1 MWRIRGILGSRI
13 SRRHVRGK
21 AKKAKEK
28 NDFFFFTSKTKLLKS
43 TSKMPV
49 LKAKFL
55 ILRAKFC
62 WKKKRLLRMK
72 KKNEGPPTKLAREF
86 MPS

>member
-1 MWRIRGILGSRI
+1 MSVEKQRKQR
-13 SRRHVRGK
+13 
-21 AKKAKEK
+21 KKMI
-28 NDFFFFTSKTKLLKS
+28 FFFFTSKTKLLKS

-49 LKAKFL
+49 LKTKFL

-72 KKNEGPPTKLAREF
+72 KKRNEGPPTKLAREF